1 MLTSCQALLVFF
13 LGEDDFFFFFHF
25 SSAEHMFYLTG
36 IQSKSTNVMMP
47 SQGEGNGGESSMS
60 IWGWSFS
67 DRRGSLHS

>member
-1 MLTSCQALLVFF
+1 MI
-13 LGEDDFFFFFHF
+13 FFFHF